1 MAIYVSSFVFIAF
14 FFFFFLHYSS
24 LSVILNTLLADF
36 NRSASE
42 KQFIQLIFPHIKH
55 VTHLSHTVRVMVGS
69 AHAWMSQLKPNQS
82 LVLPAQN

>member
-1 MAIYVSSFVFIAF
+1 M
-14 FFFFFLHYSS
+14 
-24 LSVILNTLLADF
+24 ILNTLLADF

-55 VTHLSHTVRVMVGS
+55 VAHLSHTVRVMVGS